1 MDNELTGQFC
11 VDESDVWRWAEKT
24 RQEVR
29 ALRGEDDGK
38 NLVFKYKGEDGEKCY
53 DADTS
58 QQHMTQFFKM
68 VPLSQG
74 NGNFSLLIIHL
85 IAFYL
90 CRTFAF
96 PLFNSEVVHNSGI
109 IIRSVDSCP

>member
-1 MDNELTGQFC
+1 MKYNAKKRPCQLLLTQPH
-11 VDESDVWRWAEKT
+11 
-24 RQEVR
+24 
-29 ALRGEDDGK
+29 
-38 NLVFKYKGEDGEKCY
+38 GEKCY

-68 VPLSQG
+68 VPKSQG